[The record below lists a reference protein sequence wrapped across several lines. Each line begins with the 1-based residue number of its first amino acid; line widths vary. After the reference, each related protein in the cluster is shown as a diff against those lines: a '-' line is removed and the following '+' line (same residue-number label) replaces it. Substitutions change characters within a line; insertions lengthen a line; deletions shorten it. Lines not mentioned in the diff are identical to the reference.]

1 MNPLVL
7 VIYAATATN
16 NREDREVQTKGK
28 NVVKEKNVQTEI
40 EDPCACKEKC
50 NSYKV
55 HFEKDKGI
63 CILKRAKCSVKE
75 WEEYEEKI

>member
-40 EDPCACKEKC
+40 EDPCVCKEKC